1 MLDVNQLVRI
11 ASEKTD
17 HALLRVHGDAIAIC
31 VLFGGRDDRSHRS
44 IFQFADSLESVT
56 DLSPLNG
63 KLMFVANVL
72 VSASPTPAEIRT
84 LRFHTIRRALLHF
97 DQFRCGELLFVAYDL
112 GGNDLAFDG
121 VRNKYGLPL
130 LASDAFSAES
140 NVFDFQIDNAHVTSS
155 REACTILRWRVRW
168 RLSSF
173 QA

>member
-1 MLDVNQLVRI
+1 MRV
-11 ASEKTD
+11 APEETD
-17 HALLRVHGDAIAIC
+17 HAILRVHSDAIAIC
-31 VLFGGRDDRSHRS
+31 VLVGRRDDRSHRN
-44 IFQFADSLESVT
+44 ILEFADSLESVT
-56 DLSPLNG
+56 NLSPLNG
-63 KLMFVANVL
+63 KLMSVANVL

-97 DQFRCGELLFVAYDL
+97 DQFRFGELFFLAHDL

-130 LASDAFSAES
+130 LASDAFPAES

-168 RLSSF
+168 RLPSF